1 MCPSLFGR
9 ENAVMTDLDLTAV
22 LGSDSD
28 APLLGV
34 LALLALLDSTSFGT
48 LLIPLW
54 LALAPGRLRGGRILA
69 YLAVVGGAYAIIG
82 VALLGTLT
90 AVGDG
95 IVQWLEGARESSP
108 FLLAQLAAGAGL
120 LAYSFR
126 LDPMTTAGKE
136 AKRKREERRGTA
148 GRMDRF
154 RHRAVG
160 PGAGGFGALMGVAV
174 VAVGLE
180 LPTLLPYLAGI
191 GLIAGTGPAWPGSA
205 ALILFYCAVML
216 LPAVLVLAGRLL
228 AHRLVDAPLR
238 RLEALMSRHAGATIG
253 WVVGIL
259 GVLLGL
265 NALGGLGLT

>member
-1 MCPSLFGR
+1 
-9 ENAVMTDLDLTAV
+9 MTGVDLTF
-22 LGSDSD
+22 LSGGDSD

-54 LALAPGRLRGGRILA
+54 LTLAPGRLRGGRILA
-69 YLAVVGGAYAIIG
+69 YLAVVGGAYAAIG
-82 VALLGTLT
+82 IALLGALT
-90 AVGDG
+90 FVGDG
-95 IVQWLEGARESSP
+95 VVQWLEGARQSSP

-126 LDPMTTAGKE
+126 IDPMTEAGKA
-136 AKRKREERRGTA
+136 AKRQREERRGTA
-148 GRMDRF
+148 GRMNRF
-154 RHRAVG
+154 RERAVG
-160 PGAGGFGALMGVAV
+160 SGAGGFGALMGLAV

-191 GLIAGTGPAWPGSA
+191 GLVAGTGPAWPGSS

-216 LPAVLVLAGRLL
+216 VPACLVLTGRLV

-238 RLEALMSRHAGATIG
+238 RLEVWLSRHAGATIG

-259 GVLLGL
+259 GLLLGL